1 MHLLVSVQWM
11 FIPPVSVE
19 CGHLLLTV
27 GQLNEHGEDT
37 VLAHKDLKVYV
48 HVYSLRAFFIVNK
61 N

>member
-19 CGHLLLTV
+19 CGHLPQGV

-48 HVYSLRAFFIVNK
+48 HVYD
-61 N
+61 